1 MRHTTYKHLEAH
13 LRIGAF
19 SLGQWAQIT
28 VASITAAL
36 FGGYVSPLPTQ
47 ATIFVSI
54 LLAGFP
60 VALSYGAMG
69 MEFSVADFARAG
81 LRFRREPRSFP
92 PGPGMP
98 SVGYVLRDDPRRSDA
113 RDQEASTAADGR
125 LLWDA

>member
-28 VASITAAL
+28 VAAVAAAL

-47 ATIFVSI
+47 ATIFVSVVV
-54 LLAGFP
+54 AGLP

-69 MEFSVADFARAG
+69 LEFSVADFARAG
-81 LRFRREPRSFP
+81 WRYLREPRSFV
-92 PGPGMP
+92 PGAGAPTP
-98 SVGYVLRDDPRRSDA
+98 GYVLRRDTASSPAAQPPDA
-113 RDQEASTAADGR
+113 TAEGR
-125 LLWDA
+125 LLWDV